1 MSLIYQEL
9 TQKILGACMEV
20 CNQLGCG
27 FLEAVYCDALE
38 YEFSLRGI
46 PAKREK
52 VFYISYKDKQ
62 LSKYY
67 KADFLCFDKIILE
80 IKAVDKILP
89 VHKQQLFNYLKL
101 SDLKLGYVINFG
113 GIKLEWERIPNLY
126 SKPQT
131 N

>member
-1 MSLIYQEL
+1 M
-9 TQKILGACMEV
+9 
-20 CNQLGCG
+20 
-27 FLEAVYCDALE
+27 EAVYCDALE

-89 VHKQQLFNYLKL
+89 VHKQQLFNYLRL

-113 GIKLEWERIPNLY
+113 GIKLEWERKPNLY